1 MLLYR
6 IIDDFFVGCYILE
19 GKFQYSY
26 IPNNTAFINNTTPTT
41 ISNPHVYQFDV
52 FIGHDKPAKSYNNLQ
67 SIPLLYDKFIIEQS
81 SMNEKYRLKCL
92 KMLYETFKYDMIIV
106 VYRFIMGCPS
116 QVKCVDTSD
125 IHLKKLCSSEKL
137 QQR

>member
-6 IIDDFFVGCYILE
+6 IIDYFFVGCYILE
-19 GKFQYSY
+19 EEFQYNY
-26 IPNNTAFINNTTPTT
+26 IPNNTAFVNNTTPIT
-41 ISNPHVYQFDV
+41 ISNSHVYQFDV

-81 SMNEKYRLKCL
+81 SMNEKYRLKCR
-92 KMLYETFKYDMIIV
+92 KMLYETFKFDMIIV
-106 VYRFIMGCPS
+106 VYRFPMECPS
-116 QVKCVDTSD
+116 QIKCVDTSD
-125 IHLKKLCSSEKL
+125 IHSKKLCGLEKL